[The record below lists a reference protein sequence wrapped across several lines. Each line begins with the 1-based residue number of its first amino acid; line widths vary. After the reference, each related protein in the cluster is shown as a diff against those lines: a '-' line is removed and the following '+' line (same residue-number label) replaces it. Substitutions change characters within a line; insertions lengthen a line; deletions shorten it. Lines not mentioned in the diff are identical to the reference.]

1 MTHLTLIPGQVPLAT
16 WRDIYRGGG
25 ASIDPAAYDA
35 IARGARAID
44 AILARGEPVYGINT
58 GFGRLA
64 GIRIDAADLTLLQRN
79 IVLSHAAGVGEPMPR
94 HRPPDDGAEAR
105 QPRPR
110 RLRRA
115 SGDRRGC
122 WRRCWRA
129 SSIPLVPSQGSVGAS
144 GDLAPLAHMA
154 AAMIGVG
161 DVLHRRPAMPAGTA
175 LAAVGLVPVTLA
187 AKEGLALLNGMQFS
201 TAYALA
207 GLFEA
212 ERLLGPRWSP
222 ARCRPTPRAAPT
234 RRSIRASRRCAAI
247 AARSRW
253 RRRCA
258 R

>member
-1 MTHLTLIPGQVPLAT
+1 MTHLTVIPGEVPLAI
-16 WRDIYRGGG
+16 WRDIYRGDG
-25 ASIDPAAYDA
+25 ASVDPPAYDA

-64 GIRIDAADLTLLQRN
+64 GIRIDPADLALLQRN
-79 IVLSHAAGVGEPMPR
+79 IVLSHAAGVGEPMP
-94 HRPPDDGAEAR
+94 PAIAR
-105 QPRPR
+105 LMMALKLASLGRG
-110 RLRRA
+110 A
-115 SGDRRGC
+115 SGVRPETVRLLEAMLARGV
-122 WRRCWRA
+122 
-129 SSIPLVPSQGSVGAS
+129 IPLVPTQGSVGAS

-161 DVLHRRPAMPAGTA
+161 DVLHDGRQMPAGIA

-187 AKEGLALLNGMQFS
+187 AKEGLALLNGVQFS

-212 ERLLGPRWSP
+212 ERLLGARCWP
-222 ARCRPTPRAAPT
+222 ARFPPTPRAAPT